1 MRCLVALLLALLAGA
16 AQAATYNYRSDD
28 FAWETAANA
37 VSWDRTC
44 TAYPGDDDKATVNF
58 SGGFKFRFAG
68 TDHASVR
75 ILSNG
80 MLQFGADS
88 GFHRNYTNSNL
99 PAGNAN
105 GQAGCVAG
113 ATLNTLMAY
122 WTDLNPSQAGSGKV
136 SWEQKGAAPNRR
148 FIVSWNNVYQYNTST
163 PYAVQVILFEGGEF
177 KYQYGN
183 NNASGSRATIGVQV
197 SAGDYT
203 LYSFNSGYNANGT
216 AIRWSLTDSAPAR
229 VAEYRFDEYAYSGQV
244 GEVRDSSGNARH
256 GVRAGSATSNASG
269 AVCRALDVPANSSAT
284 VSGADTQVNVA
295 GAMGAR
301 AGFSFWWRYASA
313 WSGGS
318 AAMLLD
324 ASGSTARPVFVQR
337 DAGGALRLR
346 VSDSAGSV
354 LTATTPAQN
363 FAAGTWVHIAGSWRL
378 AAGANQS
385 VLRLFING
393 VLAGSATGTTNGQ
406 LTLDAASLVAGDAR
420 LGSAPSG
427 GTQNS
432 AAGRIDELR
441 LYNFDIGLG
450 EALTDRDQS
459 HACTPPLNHV
469 RIEHASG
476 SGLTCTPSTLTVRA
490 CADAD
495 CSVPFTDGVAG
506 TLSGSGAPLWPDG
519 SAFSIPIGQSSTT
532 RRVQLPVAGSS
543 LLAASVAAAAQPH
556 RCNFGAPSCTFSAAD
571 AGFVLRLS
579 DHRAESDA
587 AFSVE
592 AVRKADNALA
602 CTPAF
607 GNAARQLQFG
617 CRYLAPASGGR
628 SVRLDEQALNAAGSA
643 LAACGTRTLTAN
655 FDGNGI
661 ARFVLRYADVGR
673 VAVDAS
679 YSGSAADGNPGLLM
693 LGSVSAVAAPQDF
706 EFSELPAGV
715 RTAGLPFGVAIRARN
730 VAGATTPNFA
740 LEGETLSLTHRR
752 HSPTAAGAVDG
763 SLSVGAPVLNA
774 GTLRYATVAWSE
786 VGRIDLDARLSS
798 ASYLGSGFDVQG
810 STGAAG
816 ALGPFRP
823 NHLRLLASEACGS
836 FSYAG
841 QPFQVMVSARNAAD
855 ALTLNYFHAGVGT
868 SYARDLSFSDGGAPA
883 LGLGSLAP
891 TTLAASAFS
900 AGEASTALSYAFT
913 SKASGPGTLSL
924 RVSDADGVSSAAFAG
939 AEDSMA
945 LRSGRLLL
953 QSAVGSA
960 QRPLSMGLRLE
971 HWRTGAWALTSD
983 DACTAPSAAAWSA
996 ALAQSGRVSSSGAAT
1011 SAWSTPVQAVSL
1023 ASGLGFVRLAA
1034 PTPSGSG
1041 ALDVAINLG
1050 SAATDRACL
1059 AARPASTGLGLPWLR
1074 SRQGSIHGCGT
1085 REDSDPSARAS
1096 FGVAPGHSA
1105 NKIHERSVD

>member
-197 SAGDYT
+197 SAADYT
-203 LYSFNSGYNANGT
+203 LYSYNSGYNANGT

-363 FAAGTWVHIAGSWRL
+363 FAATAPGCTSP
-378 AAGANQS
+378 AAGAW
-385 VLRLFING
+385 RR
-393 VLAGSATGTTNGQ
+393 APTN
-406 LTLDAASLVAGDAR
+406 R
-420 LGSAPSG
+420 
-427 GTQNS
+427 
-432 AAGRIDELR
+432 
-441 LYNFDIGLG
+441 
-450 EALTDRDQS
+450 
-459 HACTPPLNHV
+459 C
-469 RIEHASG
+469 
-476 SGLTCTPSTLTVRA
+476 C
-490 CADAD
+490 
-495 CSVPFTDGVAG
+495 
-506 TLSGSGAPLWPDG
+506 
-519 SAFSIPIGQSSTT
+519 
-532 RRVQLPVAGSS
+532 GSS
-543 LLAASVAAAAQPH
+543 SMACWPG
-556 RCNFGAPSCTFSAAD
+556 RRPAP
-571 AGFVLRLS
+571 
-579 DHRAESDA
+579 
-587 AFSVE
+587 
-592 AVRKADNALA
+592 
-602 CTPAF
+602 P
-607 GNAARQLQFG
+607 
-617 CRYLAPASGGR
+617 
-628 SVRLDEQALNAAGSA
+628 
-643 LAACGTRTLTAN
+643 
-655 FDGNGI
+655 
-661 ARFVLRYADVGR
+661 
-673 VAVDAS
+673 
-679 YSGSAADGNPGLLM
+679 
-693 LGSVSAVAAPQDF
+693 
-706 EFSELPAGV
+706 
-715 RTAGLPFGVAIRARN
+715 
-730 VAGATTPNFA
+730 
-740 LEGETLSLTHRR
+740 
-752 HSPTAAGAVDG
+752 
-763 SLSVGAPVLNA
+763 
-774 GTLRYATVAWSE
+774 
-786 VGRIDLDARLSS
+786 
-798 ASYLGSGFDVQG
+798 
-810 STGAAG
+810 
-816 ALGPFRP
+816 
-823 NHLRLLASEACGS
+823 
-836 FSYAG
+836 
-841 QPFQVMVSARNAAD
+841 MVS
-855 ALTLNYFHAGVGT
+855 
-868 SYARDLSFSDGGAPA
+868 
-883 LGLGSLAP
+883 
-891 TTLAASAFS
+891 
-900 AGEASTALSYAFT
+900 
-913 SKASGPGTLSL
+913 
-924 RVSDADGVSSAAFAG
+924 
-939 AEDSMA
+939 
-945 LRSGRLLL
+945 
-953 QSAVGSA
+953 
-960 QRPLSMGLRLE
+960 
-971 HWRTGAWALTSD
+971 
-983 DACTAPSAAAWSA
+983 
-996 ALAQSGRVSSSGAAT
+996 
-1011 SAWSTPVQAVSL
+1011 
-1023 ASGLGFVRLAA
+1023 
-1034 PTPSGSG
+1034 
-1041 ALDVAINLG
+1041 
-1050 SAATDRACL
+1050 
-1059 AARPASTGLGLPWLR
+1059 
-1074 SRQGSIHGCGT
+1074 
-1085 REDSDPSARAS
+1085 
-1096 FGVAPGHSA
+1096 
-1105 NKIHERSVD
+1105 